1 MLRWLFYTLFSP
13 TALQQINEAIIKLA
27 LLKCY
32 FIHEW
37 YRVWFI
43 LADWFQSL
51 YSLGLILLTDT
62 HTQHSNIREDERF
75 KWWWVKRGGSVNA
88 KHFIPAST
96 LRFILSNIGSLE
108 KLANTYIFAKL
119 QERTYIYC
127 SLKQKWTLEA
137 GKQQNFKSFLNIL
150 PWP

>member
-27 LLKCY
+27 LLNCY

-51 YSLGLILLTDT
+51 YSLCLILLTDTHTHT

-88 KHFIPAST
+88 KHFIPALIPRHSFCPTWFIGKTCQYLHFCKTPRAYAHLLQFKAEMNPRDRKTTT
-96 LRFILSNIGSLE
+96 L
-108 KLANTYIFAKL
+108 
-119 QERTYIYC
+119 
-127 SLKQKWTLEA
+127 
-137 GKQQNFKSFLNIL
+137 
-150 PWP
+150 